1 MALVAVTISQV
12 SPIDTKRAT
21 ALVADYR
28 ESGNGSNRTDW
39 ARVTALLV
47 AVFTAIRTGKS
58 VEITDLFPDGE
69 SGKQYHTAH
78 RALSAGIVRPYWSGV
93 VVQVVRNDSQV
104 GKVITGESTTTRS
117 GRVFLTPTDSAS
129 VLAKVIAKPLAL
141 VATATK

>member
-1 MALVAVTISQV
+1 MAQVSISISQV

-39 ARVTALLV
+39 ARVVVLLASV
-47 AVFTAIRTGKS
+47 LAVVRSGKS
-58 VEITDLFPDGE
+58 VEITDLFPAGA

-93 VVQVVRNDSQV
+93 VVQVVRNDLQV
-104 GKVITGESTTTRS
+104 GKAITGESTTTRS
-117 GRVFLTPTDSAS
+117 GRVFLTPTE
-129 VLAKVIAKPLAL
+129 
-141 VATATK
+141 

>member
-1 MALVAVTISQV
+1 MAQVAVTISQV
-12 SPIDTKRAT
+12 SPVDTKRAT

-39 ARVTALLV
+39 ARIAVLLASV
-47 AVFTAIRTGKS
+47 FAVVRSGKS
-58 VEITDLFPDGE
+58 VEITDLFPAGE

-104 GKVITGESTTTRS
+104 GKVITGETTTTRS
-117 GRVFLTPTDSAS
+117 GRVFLSPAE
-129 VLAKVIAKPLAL
+129 
-141 VATATK
+141 

>member
-1 MALVAVTISQV
+1 MAQVTISISQV

-47 AVFTAIRTGKS
+47 AVFTAIRSGKS
-58 VEITDLFPDGE
+58 VEITDLFPAGN

-78 RALSAGIVRPYWSGV
+78 RALNAGAIRPYWSGV

-104 GKVITGESTTTRS
+104 GKVITGETTTTRS

-129 VLAKVIAKPLAL
+129 VLAKVIAKPLVL